1 MKPTYEKEIEK
12 KLGEEVK
19 ALGCKYLKIQIRS
32 YPDRLILT
40 KCGTAI
46 WVETKQIGKK
56 PRRDQIR
63 TMEMLHDLGFQVFV
77 CENEAMIEHIVSLVR
92 KVLEYVDKIEAN
104 R

>member
-1 MKPTYEKEIEK
+1 MKPVYEKELEK
-12 KLGEEVK
+12 KLGDEVK

-46 WVETKQIGKK
+46 WVETKRIGEK

-63 TMEMLHDLGFQVFV
+63 TMEMLHKLGFQVFV
-77 CENEAMIEHIVSLVR
+77 CDNDAMVDHIVSLIHAVH
-92 KVLEYVDKIEAN
+92 EYVNEIQAT
-104 R
+104 

>member
-1 MKPTYEKEIEK
+1 MKPTYEKELEK

-46 WVETKQIGKK
+46 WVETKQLGKK
-56 PRRDQIR
+56 PRTASASRFLSVKTR
-63 TMEMLHDLGFQVFV
+63 PWSST
-77 CENEAMIEHIVSLVR
+77 S
-92 KVLEYVDKIEAN
+92 
-104 R
+104 